1 MLGGWFTAPRPA
13 RVANAFARRSVGIHK
28 SGAPFPG
35 RHPKAMATHDL
46 VARRRAQSRR
56 RSIARPSNPPPINT
70 SVIPPSGR

>member
-35 RHPKAMATHDL
+35 RHPKGNGNARFSSKAQGSVPTTQHRQTEQSATH
-46 VARRRAQSRR
+46 
-56 RSIARPSNPPPINT
+56 
-70 SVIPPSGR
+70 